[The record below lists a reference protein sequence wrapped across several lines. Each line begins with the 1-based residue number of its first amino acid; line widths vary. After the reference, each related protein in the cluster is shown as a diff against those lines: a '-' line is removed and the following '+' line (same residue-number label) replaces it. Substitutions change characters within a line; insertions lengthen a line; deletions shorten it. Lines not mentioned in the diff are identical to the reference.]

1 MEENASVDESKS
13 SGSSDEDY
21 DGEVWKD
28 VPEDLF
34 EQDVRFTFLY
44 YDFILYFSFPR

>member
-1 MEENASVDESKS
+1 MDKNLSANDSES
-13 SGSSDEDY
+13 SGSSDEDC

-34 EQDVRFTFLY
+34 EQDVLSTSPLP
-44 YDFILYFSFPR
+44 DP